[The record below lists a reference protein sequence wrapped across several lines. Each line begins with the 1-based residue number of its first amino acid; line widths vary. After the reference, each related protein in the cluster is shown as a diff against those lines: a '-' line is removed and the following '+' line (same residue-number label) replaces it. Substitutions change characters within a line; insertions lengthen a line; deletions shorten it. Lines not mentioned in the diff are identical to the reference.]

1 MKQYSF
7 VKKATILSMAVLLV
21 GAIFFSMPTAAYYG
35 NADISPAYTNLP
47 TKSWVTAEAGTGDAS
62 FAIDQEE
69 ATYWD
74 AGSVSEDSW
83 IKIDLGGTYP
93 GMKKVEVVFP
103 TLDGEYNYKLEASS
117 DGEQWFTL
125 SDHSREPITG
135 GEDVL
140 IQNTPEVRYLKA
152 TLLNVSEGAIAGISE
167 INANNYLL
175 KDNLAVGADLSWD
188 TAFLNNTYTTDSNTD
203 VPSSDGRMIGT
214 MQETGMTSARFRVWN
229 EPRSENTGEPVTEVD
244 GSMNP
249 EDTLNKS
256 LYADELGM
264 NVGIDFHYSDSWADP
279 GKQIKPKAWKDL
291 PFDELVEAVYDFT
304 YEVTADHVAAGVNP
318 YYIQVGNEI
327 INGTLWGAEKVPT
340 GNEPR
345 YASEDPSYT
354 AQPGGE
360 LLWEYW
366 ESEDPDEQAAY
377 DASWDRFTA
386 IVDAGLRAAQ
396 DASPE
401 SKTKI
406 HVIVDRNRL
415 AKTKEFWRQL
425 TTRLKDDYQN
435 NFDIMSISY
444 YPEWHGTM
452 EDLSNNLH
460 ALATEFP
467 SYELAVSETS
477 HRASGGP
484 SDSGY
489 PNSIQGQAD
498 FMIDVMRTAND
509 TINNA
514 VSTILVWEP
523 AIWQSMFTSKGD
535 GWYEANDSTRVFHA
549 AFNDFIAKTND
560 YLLTSLYEV
569 PALPDTIEV
578 LDIENDTLVE
588 TDVIW
593 EVIEEEDY
601 STLGSFTVQ
610 GTTEHGDV
618 TAHVAVV
625 MTVEVLQRLTKEK
638 IESGDLSG
646 PLVQQLENALKQ
658 VTHHLEKGSNKKASK
673 FLENYLSH
681 LNRKANKRNVSPEAK
696 RVLTEHAEL
705 MLQTLK

>member
-1 MKQYSF
+1 MKKYSF
-7 VKKATILSMAVLLV
+7 VKKATVLTMAVMLV
-21 GAIFFSMPTAAYYG
+21 GSIFFSMPTAAYYG
-35 NADISPAYTNLP
+35 NADISPAYTNLA
-47 TKSWVTAEAGTGDAS
+47 TKNWVSTDSGTGDAS
-62 FAIDQEE
+62 LAVDQEE

-83 IKIDLGGTYP
+83 IQIDLGGTYP

-103 TLDGEYNYKLEASS
+103 TLAGEYNYKLEGSS
-117 DGEQWFTL
+117 DGEQWITL
-125 SDHSREPITG
+125 SDHSEEPITG

-140 IQNTPEVRYLKA
+140 IQNTLEVRYLKA
-152 TLLNVSEGAIAGISE
+152 TLLNVSDGAIAGISE
-167 INANNYLL
+167 IRANNYLL
-175 KDNLAVGADLSWD
+175 KDNLTVGADLSWD

-229 EPRSENTGEPVTEVD
+229 EPRSENTGEPVTQVD

-291 PFDELVEAVYDFT
+291 PFDQLVEAVYDFT
-304 YEVTADHVAAGVNP
+304 YEVTADHVAAGVTP
-318 YYIQVGNEI
+318 YYVQVGNEI

-340 GNEPR
+340 GLEPR
-345 YASEDPSYT
+345 YAKEDPTYT

-366 ESEDPDEQAAY
+366 GSDDPEEQAAY
-377 DASWDRFTA
+377 DEAWDRFTA
-386 IVDAGLRAAQ
+386 IVDAGLRATQ

-406 HVIVDRNRL
+406 HVIVGTNRL
-415 AKTKEFWRQL
+415 AKTQEFWRQL

-460 ALATEFP
+460 AFATEFP

-549 AFNDFIAKTND
+549 AFNDFILKTND

-578 LDIENDTLVE
+578 LDIENDKLVH

-601 STLGSFTVQ
+601 SNLGSFTVQ

-625 MTVEVLQRLTKEK
+625 MTVDVLQRLTEEK
-638 IESGDLSG
+638 IESGDLTG
-646 PLVQQLENALKQ
+646 PLVKQLENALKQ

-681 LNRKANKRNVSPEAK
+681 LNRRTNERNVSQEAK
-696 RVLTEHAEL
+696 IILTEHAEL